1 MLINEKSL
9 LRFKDI
15 SLHGFLSSLNAIITI
30 GSLIIL
36 SFYYEPL
43 HFSNYGI
50 FLSVS
55 SIFLIFCISG
65 LQHLMLTV
73 KSNKDEN
80 LCLNMFI
87 LNFFFLSSLIFFVS
101 FIIYLFNIDLNFLN
115 QWSTL
120 LTLLLVLHIFSNS
133 FLAIMNSYFIK
144 NKNFIIYGLTIFV
157 SQIIFFI
164 LAFTNIKLSFFFFN
178 YIDLVICLTIS
189 NLLVILI
196 FYKFFSQKINLKF
209 NIERNYLTRVK
220 NFKNFYFFG
229 NLTNL
234 SLTIKDFIFL
244 NFIQST
250 FGSNILGQFVFF
262 QKVFMSMLSLLNK
275 IIGDVYVTNINALI
289 TKKKKIYGEYFF
301 FLILASLISL
311 IIYVLIILFSET
323 IFKFFFEKKWF
334 ISYDILTIY
343 SILICF
349 SFVPSLLNRL
359 LCYYYQKFDFV
370 WSIFFLFS
378 IIISINF
385 FYFRDYVD
393 YFKFFAKF
401 QLFIYILYLFLSF
414 FVIYKI
420 NYKKINF
427 FN

>member
-1 MLINEKSL
+1 MLINKKSL

-15 SLHGFLSSLNAIITI
+15 SLHGFLSSLNAIIAI
-30 GSLIIL
+30 VSLIIL

-55 SIFLIFCISG
+55 SILLIFCLSG

-87 LNFFFLSSLIFFVS
+87 INFFFLSSLIFFVS
-101 FIIYLFNIDLNFLN
+101 FIIYLFNIDLNFSN

-120 LTLLLVLHIFSNS
+120 LTLLLVLYTFSNS
-133 FLAIMNSYFIK
+133 FLTIMNSYFIK
-144 NKNFIIYGLTIFV
+144 NKNFIIYSLTIFV

-164 LAFTNIKLSFFFFN
+164 LAFTNIKLSFYFFN
-178 YIDLVICLTIS
+178 YIDLVIYLTIS

-196 FYKFFSQKINLKF
+196 FYKYFSKKINLKF
-209 NIERNYLTRVK
+209 NIERNYLTRIK

-234 SLTIKDFIFL
+234 SLSIKDFIFL

-250 FGSNILGQFVFF
+250 FGSNISGQFVFF
-262 QKVFMSMLSLLNK
+262 QKVFTSMLSLLNK
-275 IIGDVYVTNINALI
+275 IIGDIYITNINALI
-289 TKKKKIYGEYFF
+289 RKKKKIYEEYIF
-301 FLILASLISL
+301 FLLLASFISL

-323 IFKFFFEKKWF
+323 IFNFFFEKKWF
-334 ISYDILTIY
+334 ISYKILTIY

-385 FYFRDYVD
+385 FYFSNYVD
-393 YFKFFAKF
+393 YFKFFANF
-401 QLFIYILYLFLSF
+401 QLFIYVLYLLLSF

-420 NYKKINF
+420 NYKKNKFI
-427 FN
+427 